1 MAGKGDFSAV
11 PLADDLEFTGPVASF
26 DTAEGFRQMAAQ
38 AGPLVTRFTVRRQFA
53 DGDTVCSIIDWE
65 MDLPVAPM
73 MSAEILQVRDG
84 KIVRGELIYDAGT
97 AGRDGGG
104 RTAAAVSNAGEQ
116 VLLAKA
122 RTGDEDAFGVLIA
135 PYTRELHV
143 HCYRML
149 GSVHDAEDVL
159 QEVLVRAWRHLAS
172 FDGHGSVRGWLYR
185 IATNR
190 CLTARSRAAAFPS
203 PVLTPAHPPPNAL
216 DVEVTALQPYPDE
229 WLREMVGPADPAA
242 SYELRESV
250 RLAFLTV
257 IQLLPPRQRAVL
269 LLRDVLAFSA
279 PETARILG
287 VSQPSVNSA
296 LQRARS
302 TLEAHRESGRLRQA
316 QPPAPRA
323 ERALADRFT
332 AAWHACDVP
341 TRANGQPGMAAYMRD
356 GDTAQAYG
364 IMVLTVHAGLI
375 GEITGFA
382 DPELFLLFGLRKQAA
397 WPPYSMGR

>member
-1 MAGKGDFSAV
+1 M
-11 PLADDLEFTGPVASF
+11 
-26 DTAEGFRQMAAQ
+26 
-38 AGPLVTRFTVRRQFA
+38 
-53 DGDTVCSIIDWE
+53 
-65 MDLPVAPM
+65 
-73 MSAEILQVRDG
+73 
-84 KIVRGELIYDAGT
+84 
-97 AGRDGGG
+97 
-104 RTAAAVSNAGEQ
+104 SNAGEQ
-116 VLLAKA
+116 VLLARA

-190 CLTARSRAAAFPS
+190 CLTARSRAAALPS
-203 PVLTPAHPPPNAL
+203 PVLTPAPPPPNAP
-216 DVEVTALQPYPDE
+216 DVEVTALQPYPDV
-229 WLREMVGPADPAA
+229 WLREMAASADPAA

-287 VSQPSVNSA
+287 VSQPSVNGA

-302 TLEAHRESGRLRQA
+302 TLEAHQASGRLRQA

-332 AAWHACDVP
+332 AAWHACDIPALVSVLAEDCLLTMPPAPMAYRGRDAISAFFSVVPAGGDLSEIRLVP
-341 TRANGQPGMAAYMRD
+341 TRANGQPAVAAYMRD

-364 IMVLTVHAGLI
+364 IMVLTAHAGLI

-382 DPELFLLFGLRKQAA
+382 DPGLFPLFGLRKQAA
-397 WPPYSMGR
+397 WPLAGPGRAGPPTAWGGSGPARTW